1 MFLGQII
8 KDYRKKNKLSMK
20 DFAEL
25 ASISKQYVSVLEKN
39 QDPRTGKPIIPS
51 IPVIKSVAQAM
62 KLDFDTVFNMLGD
75 EELVALPTT
84 LTEIT
89 NTSAKLDEPRQQIV
103 LATAQKQLAE
113 QNKILKFPD
122 NDTVQE
128 ILEPYTVHGT
138 GGAAAGRGYSYTDYE
153 FETFY
158 TDVEPPRHDFATPI
172 HGDSMQPY
180 YNNGDVA
187 YIQLSP
193 YNGTDDYIV
202 DYNGQSF
209 IKQVKRNGDTFILH
223 SYNEAYEDII
233 ITREEV
239 ESKHIYFNI
248 IGKVI
253 GSFTPI
259 EK

>member
-1 MFLGQII
+1 MDEKQNII
-8 KDYRKKNKLSMK
+8 IGRRLKQLRLAKKLEQQDVAKHMGYKS
-20 DFAEL
+20 D
-25 ASISKQYVSVLEKN
+25 STISKWENGKN
-39 QDPRTGKPIIPS
+39 LPNGGKLT
-51 IPVIKSVAQAM
+51 
-62 KLDFDTVFNMLGD
+62 KLAILFDTTTDYILHGN
-75 EELVALPTT
+75 ETTTPTT

-89 NTSAKLDEPRQQIV
+89 NTSAKLDEPRQQNV
-103 LATAQKQLAE
+103 LHYAQEQLAE

-128 ILEPYTVHGT
+128 TLEPYTVHGT

-158 TDVEPPRHDFATPI
+158 TDIEPPRHDFATPI

-193 YNGTDDYIV
+193 YIGTDDYIV

-209 IKQVKRNGDTFILH
+209 IKQVKRNGDTFILR